1 MNRGDKL
8 MALLAAGAA
17 VAWLTTSDRD
27 RRWRLPAPTR
37 RERYGGD
44 RPEIAQDRVLEER
57 VRRAVAG
64 VMGDSGAVIVSADSG
79 MVVLSGEMPEASVDH
94 LLQTVQDVRGVDRVE
109 NLLRPLPG
117 SSGLVGMGGGARD

>member
-1 MNRGDKL
+1 MSRGDKL
-8 MALLAAGAA
+8 MVVLAAGAA

-27 RRWRLPAPTR
+27 RRWRLPAPKR
-37 RERYGGD
+37 REHYNGE
-44 RPEIAQDRVLEER
+44 RPEVAQDRVLEER

-94 LLQTVQDVRGVDRVE
+94 LLRTVQDVRGVERVE

-117 SSGLVGMGGGARD
+117 SSGLVGTGGAARE